1 MSLFDIKTFTVN
13 PLQENCYIVCDESK
27 ECVIIDCG
35 AFFEE
40 ERNAI
45 VGYIRNNGL
54 KPVHLLCT
62 HAHFD
67 HVFGADTIYQNFGL
81 KPEMHQ
87 GDEFLYLATN
97 EQTTAMMGVSQN
109 IQVPPVGAFLNDGDI
124 VCFGNHKLKVLHVPG
139 HSPGGVLFYCEKEK
153 VVFSGD
159 TLFRMSVGRTDLQ
172 RGSWTELMNSMENV
186 VAKLPADTIVY
197 TGHGPKTIIG
207 EELQMNPYLK

>member
-1 MSLFDIKTFTVN
+1 MSQFDVKTFTVN

-35 AFFEE
+35 AFFQE
-40 ERNAI
+40 ERDAVI
-45 VGYIRNNGL
+45 YYIRDKKL
-54 KPVHLLCT
+54 KPIHLLCT

-67 HVFGADTIYQNFGL
+67 HVFGADTIYQHFGL
-81 KPEMHQ
+81 KPKMHQ
-87 GDEFLYLATN
+87 HDEFLYNATN
-97 EQTTAMMGVSQN
+97 EQTLAVMGIATN
-109 IQVPPVGAFLNDGDI
+109 LQVPPCGTFLNDGDI
-124 VCFGNHKLKVLHVPG
+124 ICFGNHKLKVLHVPG
-139 HSPGGVLFYCEKEK
+139 HSPGSVLFYCEKEK